1 MGSVDEERSLLEA
14 ELDRAENSG
23 LYTGDGSVDFNGNPV
38 LKQNTGNWKACPFIF
53 GNECCERLAYYGI
66 ATNLVSYLTKKLH
79 EGNASAARNVTTWQG
94 TCYVTPLIG
103 AVLADAYWGRY
114 WTIAAFSTIYF
125 IFQTTAPKSCFMR
138 PPGAILAPGESI
150 IVTVFKFVEPPE
162 NNEKQMDQKSRVK
175 FKIMSLKPMSM
186 VLPGVVGFKLLG
198 KLRDGVTATDLV
210 LTVTQMLRKHGV
222 VGKFVEFYGEG
233 MGKLSLADRAT
244 IANMSPDY
252 GATMGFFPVDHLTLQ
267 YLQLTGRSDET
278 IAMIESYLRTNK
290 MFVDY
295 NEPQIEKVYSS
306 YLELKLE
313 DVELCISGAK
323 EVNNSRGAE
332 HRDDEDDSVAKMK
345 AAEEALEAKQ
355 KVTNSLSATCS
366 FFFIL
371 IMFYNFVTN
380 SSWYSEDIYG
390 KLPYDSI
397 VFILHGCTMY
407 FLTSLINF
415 MCGV

>member
-38 LKQNTGNWKACPFIF
+38 LKQNTGNWKACPFIL
-53 GNECCERLAYYGI
+53 GNECCARLAYYGI
-66 ATNLVSYLTKKLH
+66 TTNLVSYLTKKLH

-125 IFQTTAPKSCFMR
+125 I
-138 PPGAILAPGESI
+138 
-150 IVTVFKFVEPPE
+150 
-162 NNEKQMDQKSRVK
+162 
-175 FKIMSLKPMSM
+175 PMSM

-267 YLQLTGRSDET
+267 YLQLTGRSDES

-332 HRDDEDDSVAKMK
+332 HRDDEDDSVA
-345 AAEEALEAKQ
+345 
-355 KVTNSLSATCS
+355 
-366 FFFIL
+366 
-371 IMFYNFVTN
+371 
-380 SSWYSEDIYG
+380 
-390 KLPYDSI
+390 
-397 VFILHGCTMY
+397 
-407 FLTSLINF
+407 
-415 MCGV
+415 

>member
-38 LKQNTGNWKACPFIF
+38 LKQNTGNWKACPFIL

-125 IFQTTAPKSCFMR
+125 I
-138 PPGAILAPGESI
+138 
-150 IVTVFKFVEPPE
+150 
-162 NNEKQMDQKSRVK
+162 
-175 FKIMSLKPMSM
+175 PMSM

-222 VGKFVEFYGEG
+222 VGKFVEFYAEG

-332 HRDDEDDSVAKMK
+332 HRDDEDDSVA
-345 AAEEALEAKQ
+345 
-355 KVTNSLSATCS
+355 
-366 FFFIL
+366 
-371 IMFYNFVTN
+371 
-380 SSWYSEDIYG
+380 
-390 KLPYDSI
+390 
-397 VFILHGCTMY
+397 
-407 FLTSLINF
+407 
-415 MCGV
+415 

>member
-125 IFQTTAPKSCFMR
+125 I
-138 PPGAILAPGESI
+138 
-150 IVTVFKFVEPPE
+150 
-162 NNEKQMDQKSRVK
+162 
-175 FKIMSLKPMSM
+175 PMSM

>member
-38 LKQNTGNWKACPFIF
+38 LKQNTGNWKACPFIL

-125 IFQTTAPKSCFMR
+125 IFQTTAPKSCFMH

-210 LTVTQMLRKHGV
+210 LTITQMLRKHGV
-222 VGKFVEFYGEG
+222 VGKFVEFYGRVFNSASILRRIHCFWAASRRYFLPLLYTGEG

-323 EVNNSRGAE
+323 EG
-332 HRDDEDDSVAKMK
+332 
-345 AAEEALEAKQ
+345 
-355 KVTNSLSATCS
+355 
-366 FFFIL
+366 
-371 IMFYNFVTN
+371 
-380 SSWYSEDIYG
+380 
-390 KLPYDSI
+390 
-397 VFILHGCTMY
+397 
-407 FLTSLINF
+407 
-415 MCGV
+415 

>member
-38 LKQNTGNWKACPFIF
+38 LKQNTGNWKACPFIL

-125 IFQTTAPKSCFMR
+125 IFQTTAPKSCFMH

-210 LTVTQMLRKHGV
+210 LTITQMLRKHGV

-323 EVNNSRGAE
+323 EQG
-332 HRDDEDDSVAKMK
+332 
-345 AAEEALEAKQ
+345 
-355 KVTNSLSATCS
+355 
-366 FFFIL
+366 
-371 IMFYNFVTN
+371 
-380 SSWYSEDIYG
+380 
-390 KLPYDSI
+390 
-397 VFILHGCTMY
+397 
-407 FLTSLINF
+407 
-415 MCGV
+415 